1 MAALLI
7 VVLSALQGILALPW
21 LFALEIIGGRDRTG
35 KVRSGWLMESVVVVG
50 IATALFAGLLFFV
63 PNPIMARVFGFILQ
77 TQMVL
82 TVAILAPWAL
92 GYLWPKGA
100 AIAYAAFREGVR
112 QPMFALLMGGALVAL
127 LVSLVLPYFTFGED
141 YKMMY
146 ELGFDIIMFASLVFA
161 CIAASMF
168 ISEEIEGR
176 TAVTLLSKPVSRF
189 DFLVGKFAGI
199 LMAAFLMLF
208 VLGSM
213 LQGFLVI
220 RTWIEKMDPVPPPA
234 WYLASLAT
242 LRPNGAQQVIF
253 SEMAIWFQ
261 LSQEV
266 LANLVLCF
274 CQVGVMTALA
284 VALSTRVPITVNLP
298 VVATIFLLAHL
309 VPVVVEMTSAQAADQ
324 GQSGGVLALLNFT
337 GQAFY
342 AILPDLEL
350 FRVSVAVVGDS
361 PILPGIYWTHVL
373 CTLLY
378 ALIYMAVPL
387 MLGLLLFEGRDVG

>member
-1 MAALLI
+1 MAAVLFLA
-7 VVLSALQGILALPW
+7 LSALQGILALPW
-21 LFALEIIGGRDRTG
+21 LFALEIIGGRDKNG
-35 KVRSGWLMESVVVVG
+35 KIRSGWLVESLVVVG
-50 IATALFAGLLFFV
+50 GATAVFAGLLLFLPSPV
-63 PNPIMARVFGFILQ
+63 TARIFGFILQ
-77 TQMVL
+77 TQLVIAI
-82 TVAILAPWAL
+82 AILSPWAL
-92 GYLWPKGA
+92 SFIWPKGA

-112 QPMFALLMGGALVAL
+112 QPMFALLFGGALVAL

-208 VLGSM
+208 VLGSI

-220 RTWIEKMDPVPPPA
+220 RQWIEKMDPVPPPD
-234 WYLASLAT
+234 WSSFIKDMGG
-242 LRPNGAQQVIF
+242 NGQQNIIMVNL
-253 SEMAIWFQ
+253 AIWFQ

-274 CQVGVMTALA
+274 CQVAVMTALA

-298 VVATIFLLAHL
+298 VVATLFLLAHL
-309 VPVVVEMTSAQAADQ
+309 TPVVVQLTSSQAADQ
-324 GQSGGVLALLNFT
+324 TQTSGVLALLNFT

-361 PILPGIYWTHVL
+361 PISPGLYWTHVIS
-373 CTLLY
+373 TLVY

>member
-1 MAALLI
+1 MAAFLI

-21 LFALEIIGGRDRTG
+21 LYALEIIGGRDRNG
-35 KVRSGWLMESVVVVG
+35 NLRSSWMIETLVVVG
-50 IATALFAGLLFFV
+50 IATALFSGMLYLAPSPV
-63 PNPIMARVFGFILQ
+63 VARIFGFILQ
-77 TQMVL
+77 TQLVI
-82 TVAILAPWAL
+82 AIAIVAPWVL
-92 GYLWPKGA
+92 GFFWPKGA
-100 AIAYAAFREGVR
+100 AIAYAAFREGIR
-112 QPMFALLMGGALVAL
+112 QPMFLLLMGGALIAL

-146 ELGFDIIMFASLVFA
+146 ELGFDIITFASLVFA

-208 VLGSM
+208 VLGSIFE
-213 LQGFLVI
+213 GFLVI
-220 RTWIEKMDPVPPPA
+220 RQWIEKMDPVPPPA
-234 WYLASLAT
+234 WYMASQTRLSS
-242 LRPNGAQQVIF
+242 NGPILMLF
-253 SEMAIWFQ
+253 GELAIWFQ

-298 VVATIFLLAHL
+298 VVATLFFLANL
-309 VPVVVEMTSAQAADQ
+309 VPVVVQLTGAQGAEQ
-324 GQSGGVLALLNFT
+324 GQSSGVMALLNFT

-342 AILPDLEL
+342 AILPDLNF
-350 FRVSVAVVGDS
+350 FRVSMAVVGDS
-361 PILPGIYWTHVL
+361 PVSPGAYWTHVMY
-373 CTLLY
+373 T
-378 ALIYMAVPL
+378 LIYAVVYMTVPL
-387 MLGLLLFEGRDVG
+387 LLGLMLFESRDVG

>member
-1 MAALLI
+1 M
-7 VVLSALQGILALPW
+7 
-21 LFALEIIGGRDRTG
+21 
-35 KVRSGWLMESVVVVG
+35 
-50 IATALFAGLLFFV
+50 
-63 PNPIMARVFGFILQ
+63 
-77 TQMVL
+77 
-82 TVAILAPWAL
+82 
-92 GYLWPKGA
+92 
-100 AIAYAAFREGVR
+100 
-112 QPMFALLMGGALVAL
+112 
-127 LVSLVLPYFTFGED
+127 
-141 YKMMY
+141 
-146 ELGFDIIMFASLVFA
+146 
-161 CIAASMF
+161 
-168 ISEEIEGR
+168 
-176 TAVTLLSKPVSRF
+176 
-189 DFLVGKFAGI
+189 
-199 LMAAFLMLF
+199 
-208 VLGSM
+208 
-213 LQGFLVI
+213 
-220 RTWIEKMDPVPPPA
+220 
-234 WYLASLAT
+234 
-242 LRPNGAQQVIF
+242 
-253 SEMAIWFQ
+253 
-261 LSQEV
+261 